1 MSVKPSAIKSLAD
14 LKQVKQ
20 AIEAQVRQAAEQT
33 QMRAKTEKKQASE
46 RELFVR
52 AAGAVQR
59 LPDKGHLVPTKKPM
73 APPALMQRE
82 IDEQAALQESLSD
95 EFDVGTLL
103 DVDEQMSFL
112 RPGLGADIPRKL
124 RRGDWAIQRQ
134 LDLHGLRVE
143 DARERLGS
151 FIREANRQGLRCV
164 RIVHGKGL
172 GSPGKAPVLK
182 RRVYNWLLQ
191 KDEVLAFVQ
200 AKPADGG
207 AGALVVLLA
216 PVRTNAS

>member
-1 MSVKPSAIKSLAD
+1 
-14 LKQVKQ
+14 
-20 AIEAQVRQAAEQT
+20 
-33 QMRAKTEKKQASE
+33 
-46 RELFVR
+46 
-52 AAGAVQR
+52 
-59 LPDKGHLVPTKKPM
+59 M
-73 APPALMQRE
+73 APPPVMQRE
-82 IDEQAALQESLSD
+82 LDEQAALQESLSD

-112 RPGLGADIPRKL
+112 RPGLGTDIPRKL
-124 RRGDWAIQRQ
+124 RRGDWTIQRQ

-143 DARERLGS
+143 DARDALGS
-151 FIREANRQGLRCV
+151 FIRDANKQGLRCV

-191 KDEVLAFVQ
+191 KEEVLAFVQ

-216 PVRTNAS
+216 PMKTPG

>member
-1 MSVKPSAIKSLAD
+1 MSRKPVAIKSLAD
-14 LKQVKQ
+14 LKQVKR
-20 AIEAQVRQAAEQT
+20 AIEARIQHETEQT
-33 QMRAKTEKKQASE
+33 QARAKVEKKQTSE
-46 RELFVR
+46 RDLFVR

-59 LPDKGHLVPTKKPM
+59 LPDKGHAVHAKRSM
-73 APPALMQRE
+73 APPPVMQRE
-82 IDEQAALQESLSD
+82 LDEQAALQESLSD

-112 RPGLGADIPRKL
+112 RPGLGTDIPRKL
-124 RRGDWAIQRQ
+124 RRGDWTIQRQ

-143 DARERLGS
+143 DARDALGS
-151 FIREANRQGLRCV
+151 FIRDANKQGLRCV

-191 KDEVLAFVQ
+191 KEEVLAFVQ

-216 PVRTNAS
+216 PIKTPG

>member
-1 MSVKPSAIKSLAD
+1 VSRKPVAIKSLAD
-14 LKQVKQ
+14 LKQVKR
-20 AIEAQVRQAAEQT
+20 AIEARIQHQTEQT
-33 QMRAKTEKKQASE
+33 QARAKVEKKQTSE
-46 RELFVR
+46 RDLFVR

-59 LPDKGHLVPTKKPM
+59 LPDKGHAVHAKRPM
-73 APPALMQRE
+73 APPPVMQRE
-82 IDEQAALQESLSD
+82 LDEQAALQESLSD

-112 RPGLGADIPRKL
+112 RPGLGTDIPRKL
-124 RRGDWAIQRQ
+124 RRGDWTIQRQ

-143 DARERLGS
+143 DARDALGS
-151 FIREANRQGLRCV
+151 FIRDANKQGLRCV

-191 KDEVLAFVQ
+191 KEEVLAFVQ

-216 PVRTNAS
+216 PMKTPG

>member
-1 MSVKPSAIKSLAD
+1 MSAKPTAIKSLAD
-14 LKQVKQ
+14 LKQVQ
-20 AIEAQVRQAAEQT
+20 RAIAAQVKQETEQAQA
-33 QMRAKTEKKQASE
+33 RAKVERKQTSE
-46 RELFVR
+46 RDLFVR

-59 LPDKGHLVPTKKPM
+59 LPDKGQAVHTKRPL
-73 APPALMQRE
+73 APPAVMQRE
-82 IDEQAALQESLSD
+82 LDEQAALQESLSD

-112 RPGLGADIPRKL
+112 RPGLGTDIPRKL

-134 LDLHGLRVE
+134 LDLHGLRVQ

-151 FIREANRQGLRCV
+151 FIRDANKQGLRCV

-216 PVRTNAS
+216 PVRAAG

>member
-1 MSVKPSAIKSLAD
+1 MSAKPTAIKSLAD
-14 LKQVKQ
+14 LKQVQRALAAQVKQ
-20 AIEAQVRQAAEQT
+20 ATEQAQA
-33 QMRAKTEKKQASE
+33 RAKVERKQTSE
-46 RELFVR
+46 RDLFVR

-59 LPDKGHLVPTKKPM
+59 LPDKGQAVHAKRPL
-73 APPALMQRE
+73 APPAVMQRE
-82 IDEQAALQESLSD
+82 LDEQAALQESLSD

-112 RPGLGADIPRKL
+112 RPGLGTDIPRKL

-134 LDLHGLRVE
+134 LDLHGLRVQ

-151 FIREANRQGLRCV
+151 FIREANKQGLRCV

-216 PVRTNAS
+216 PVRAAG

>member
-1 MSVKPSAIKSLAD
+1 MSRKPLVIKSLAD
-14 LKQVKQ
+14 LKQVKKV
-20 AIEAQVRQAAEQT
+20 IEDQSRHQAEQV
-33 QMRAKTEKKQASE
+33 QALAKAQRKQTSE
-46 RELFVR
+46 RDLFVR
-52 AAGAVQR
+52 AAGVVQR
-59 LPDKGHLVPTKKPM
+59 LPDKGHAVLNKKR
-73 APPALMQRE
+73 APPDVMQRE
-82 IDEQAALQESLSD
+82 LDEQAALQESLSD
-95 EFDVGTLL
+95 EFDVATLL

-112 RPGLGADIPRKL
+112 RPGLGTDIPRKL

-143 DARERLGS
+143 DAREALGR
-151 FIREANRQGLRCV
+151 FIREAKQQGLRCV

-207 AGALVVLLA
+207 AGALLVLLA
-216 PVRTNAS
+216 PVKTTG

>member
-1 MSVKPSAIKSLAD
+1 MSRKPIAIKSLAD
-14 LKQVKQ
+14 LKQVKR
-20 AIEAQVRQAAEQT
+20 AIEEQVKKDVEQAQARVKSARQQT
-33 QMRAKTEKKQASE
+33 SE
-46 RELFVR
+46 RDLFVR

-59 LPDKGHLVPTKKPM
+59 LPDKGHAVLSKKR
-73 APPALMQRE
+73 APPAVMQRE
-82 IDEQAALQESLSD
+82 LDEQAALQESLSD

-112 RPGLGADIPRKL
+112 RPGLGTDIPRKL

-143 DARERLGS
+143 DARERLGA
-151 FIREANRQGLRCV
+151 FIREANQQGLRCV
-164 RIVHGKGL
+164 RIIHGKGL

-182 RRVYNWLLQ
+182 RRVYNWLVQ
-191 KDEVLAFVQ
+191 KVEVLAFVQ

-216 PVRTNAS
+216 PVKAAG

>member
-1 MSVKPSAIKSLAD
+1 MSRKPVALKSLAD
-14 LKQVKQ
+14 LKQVKR
-20 AIEAQVRQAAEQT
+20 AIEEQVKKDAEQVQARVKAQT
-33 QMRAKTEKKQASE
+33 KQTSE
-46 RELFVR
+46 RDLFVR

-59 LPDKGHLVPTKKPM
+59 LPDKGHAVLSKKR
-73 APPALMQRE
+73 APPTVMQRE
-82 IDEQAALQESLSD
+82 LDEQAALQESLSD

-112 RPGLGADIPRKL
+112 RPGLGVDIPRKL

-143 DARERLGS
+143 DARERLGA
-151 FIREANRQGLRCV
+151 FIREANQQGLRCV
-164 RIVHGKGL
+164 RIIHGKGL

-182 RRVYNWLLQ
+182 RRVYNWLVQ
-191 KDEVLAFVQ
+191 KIEVLAFVQ

-207 AGALVVLLA
+207 AGAMLVLLA
-216 PVRTNAS
+216 PVKAAG